1 MTSGRLTCRCNLT
14 RKPGKHSKFGG
25 QYQLIQDALSNLSLD
40 MKPLQHSVAPLLLG
54 LSLIG
59 GCTSPAPHSADT
71 NLYELTARFLSREGR
86 LYMEITACVRVD
98 EPFWVHG
105 KDGVGRWVQ
114 LSGRLR
120 QRDATVFRWEHL
132 HFVAHS
138 PASEDAPLEAFDWKG
153 ELDLKLGEA
162 SGGGAIHGPRHEII
176 LRRPEQARLLTEGK
190 HQIRTPG
197 HHCPL

>member
-1 MTSGRLTCRCNLT
+1 
-14 RKPGKHSKFGG
+14 
-25 QYQLIQDALSNLSLD
+25 
-40 MKPLQHSVAPLLLG
+40 MKPHQRCVAPLLLV

-59 GCTSPAPHSADT
+59 GCTSPTPHSTDA

-86 LYMEITACVRVD
+86 LYIEITTCVGVD
-98 EPFWVHG
+98 EPLWVHG

-120 QRDATVFRWEHL
+120 QRDATVFLWEHL

-138 PASEDAPLEAFDWKG
+138 PASEDAPLEAFDWRGG
-153 ELDLKLGEA
+153 ELKLKLGEA

-176 LRRPEQARLLTEGK
+176 LRRR
-190 HQIRTPG
+190 
-197 HHCPL
+197 PL